1 MATELQVERAAL
13 RARIPSNGKIDVS
26 TRPRSHSNLDA
37 FSPVNTDGCFEFDR
51 VIKSGY
57 VEKRTQKTKV
67 RMTLGPRMISGSD
80 YHVAEMEVRIHRAP
94 TEYPFHV

>member
-1 MATELQVERAAL
+1 MATTELQVERAAL
-13 RARIPSNGKIDVS
+13 RARIPSNGRIDVS

-67 RMTLGPRMISGSD
+67 RIPLGSSTFSRSD
-80 YHVAEMEVRIHRAP
+80 P
-94 TEYPFHV
+94 